1 METTAPAPTDPIVRM
16 KRELRSSNRKV
27 QELEYIVTTRRH
39 QVEDLEQRIWDLEE
53 KAAQTIVCVNI
64 LLESLKTSE
73 NVVSAVDAAYLKTV
87 VDSLKELIDTTEYF

>member
-1 METTAPAPTDPIVRM
+1 METTPAELDLTARL
-16 KRELRSSNRKV
+16 KRELRSANRKI
-27 QELEYIVTTRRH
+27 QELEYIVSSRRH
-39 QVEDLEQRIWDLEE
+39 QAEDHEQRIWDLEE